1 MCEGDAMKILLVY
14 PNPYQVLAPH
24 AAGLSIFLGGPVTG

>member
-1 MCEGDAMKILLVY
+1 MKILLVY

-24 AAGLSIFLGGPVTG
+24 AAGLSIFLGGPETG